1 MAVIIPILSQWN
13 PKGLDKAIADIQ
25 NAGSGFD
32 KFSVGI
38 AQASKVASV
47 ALLGLAGTGVVFAKA
62 AADDAQAATVLAT
75 TLKNTT
81 NATNTQIASVE
92 KFITAQGRLLGVTDD
107 ELRPALGKLVTATG
121 DITKAQELASLAMDI
136 STARGV
142 DLESVSQTLAKAY
155 GGNFTALKKLIP
167 GIDDAAL
174 KSKDW
179 TIIQA
184 ELNKVVGGAAADA
197 ANTTAG
203 QYKIFTTSL
212 QETKEAIGAGLLPL
226 FNQLIPVL
234 SSVAAYIQDNSTV
247 VLALA
252 GVIGGLAVVV
262 ISVNAALKTFTAITQ
277 LATAAQY
284 LFNLALSANPI
295 GLVVIGIAALIA
307 GLVLAYNKSEVFRNG
322 VDALFE
328 NLKVFVSF
336 LIDTFVAG
344 WNVVIAVIG
353 KAKDALISFLDFGTA
368 FIDAGK
374 AIVDGLKQGIMD
386 SWESFKSFF
395 INLMGSP
402 IQWAK
407 QILRIASPSKVFA
420 NIGENVV
427 AGYISGIE
435 GMSNALQGTMSGM
448 AIDSTVAFAGGISA
462 PSSSGS
468 SAGNVYNIN
477 VNAGMGTNG
486 AQVGKEIVDAIKR
499 FEKTSGPVFAS
510 A

>member
-32 KFSVGI
+32 KFSVGVEK
-38 AQASKVASV
+38 ASRVASV
-47 ALLGLAGTGVVFAKA
+47 ALLGLAGTGVIFAKA

-81 NATNTQIASVE
+81 QATDTQIASVE

-167 GIDDAAL
+167 GLDDAAL

-179 TIIQA
+179 TVIQA

-212 QETKEAIGAGLLPL
+212 QETKEAIGAGLLPI

-234 SSVAAYIQDNSTV
+234 SSVAAYIQDNSGL
-247 VLALA
+247 VLTLA
-252 GVIGGLAVVV
+252 GVIAGLAVVV
-262 ISVNAALKTFTAITQ
+262 ISVNAVLKTFAAFTQ
-277 LATAAQY
+277 LATAAQW
-284 LFNLALSANPI
+284 LFNVALSANPI
-295 GLVVIGIAALIA
+295 GLVVLGIAALIA
-307 GLVLAYNKSEVFRNG
+307 GLVLAYNKSEIFRNA
-322 VDALFE
+322 VNVLFE
-328 NLKVFVSF
+328 NLKVYVSF
-336 LIDTFVAG
+336 LINTFVVA
-344 WNVVIAVIG
+344 WDAVIAVIN
-353 KAKDALISFLDFGTA
+353 KAKDAWKSFLDFGTS

-374 AIVDGLKQGIMD
+374 AIVDGLKQGIMN
-386 SWESFKSFF
+386 SWDSFKAWF

-420 NIGENVV
+420 GIGENVV
-427 AGYISGIE
+427 AGYIQGIE

-448 AIDSTVAFAGGISA
+448 AMDSTVAFTGGISG

-468 SAGNVYNIN
+468 SGNVYNIN

-499 FEKTSGPVFAS
+499 FEKASGPVFAS

>member
-1 MAVIIPILSQWN
+1 MAVVIPILSQWN

-32 KFSVGI
+32 KFAVGI
-38 AQASKVASV
+38 QQASRVATV

-179 TIIQA
+179 TVIQA

-212 QETKEAIGAGLLPL
+212 QETKEAIGAGLLPI

-234 SSVAAYIQDNSTV
+234 SSVAAYIQDNSGLVLTLAAVIASLATV
-247 VLALA
+247 V
-252 GVIGGLAVVV
+252 IT
-262 ISVNAALKTFTAITQ
+262 VNAVIKTFTAITQ
-277 LATAAQY
+277 LATAAQW
-284 LFNLALSANPI
+284 LFNVALSANPI
-295 GLVVIGIAALIA
+295 GLVVIAIAALIA
-307 GLVLAYNKSEVFRNG
+307 GLVLAYNKSEVFRIG

-336 LIDTFVAG
+336 LIDIFVAG
-344 WNVVIAVIG
+344 WNAVIAVID
-353 KAKDALISFLDFGTA
+353 KAEEALKSFLDFGTS
-368 FIDAGK
+368 FIDAGR
-374 AIVDGLKQGIMD
+374 AIVDGLKKGIMD
-386 SWESFKSFF
+386 SWASFKAWF

-407 QILRIASPSKVFA
+407 QVLGIASPSKIFA

-427 AGYISGIE
+427 AGYIQGIE

-448 AIDSTVAFAGGISA
+448 AMDSTVAFTGGVSA
-462 PSSSGS
+462 PSSSGNS
-468 SAGNVYNIN
+468 GNVYTIN

-486 AQVGKEIVDAIKR
+486 AQVGREIVDAIKR

>member
-1 MAVIIPILSQWN
+1 
-13 PKGLDKAIADIQ
+13 
-25 NAGSGFD
+25 
-32 KFSVGI
+32 
-38 AQASKVASV
+38 
-47 ALLGLAGTGVVFAKA
+47 
-62 AADDAQAATVLAT
+62 
-75 TLKNTT
+75 
-81 NATNTQIASVE
+81 
-92 KFITAQGRLLGVTDD
+92 
-107 ELRPALGKLVTATG
+107 
-121 DITKAQELASLAMDI
+121 
-136 STARGV
+136 
-142 DLESVSQTLAKAY
+142 
-155 GGNFTALKKLIP
+155 
-167 GIDDAAL
+167 
-174 KSKDW
+174 
-179 TIIQA
+179 
-184 ELNKVVGGAAADA
+184 
-197 ANTTAG
+197 
-203 QYKIFTTSL
+203 
-212 QETKEAIGAGLLPL
+212 
-226 FNQLIPVL
+226 
-234 SSVAAYIQDNSTV
+234 
-247 VLALA
+247 
-252 GVIGGLAVVV
+252 
-262 ISVNAALKTFTAITQ
+262 
-277 LATAAQY
+277 
-284 LFNLALSANPI
+284 
-295 GLVVIGIAALIA
+295 LIA

-427 AGYISGIE
+427 AGYIQGIE

-462 PSSSGS
+462 PSSSGNS
-468 SAGNVYNIN
+468 GMGNVYNIN

>member
-1 MAVIIPILSQWN
+1 
-13 PKGLDKAIADIQ
+13 
-25 NAGSGFD
+25 
-32 KFSVGI
+32 
-38 AQASKVASV
+38 
-47 ALLGLAGTGVVFAKA
+47 
-62 AADDAQAATVLAT
+62 
-75 TLKNTT
+75 
-81 NATNTQIASVE
+81 
-92 KFITAQGRLLGVTDD
+92 
-107 ELRPALGKLVTATG
+107 
-121 DITKAQELASLAMDI
+121 
-136 STARGV
+136 
-142 DLESVSQTLAKAY
+142 
-155 GGNFTALKKLIP
+155 
-167 GIDDAAL
+167 
-174 KSKDW
+174 
-179 TIIQA
+179 
-184 ELNKVVGGAAADA
+184 
-197 ANTTAG
+197 
-203 QYKIFTTSL
+203 
-212 QETKEAIGAGLLPL
+212 
-226 FNQLIPVL
+226 LIPVL

-252 GVIGGLAVVV
+252 GVIGGLALVV
-262 ISVNAALKTFTAITQ
+262 ISVNVALKTFTAITQ
-277 LATAAQY
+277 LATAAQWLY
-284 LFNLALSANPI
+284 NAALSANPI

-427 AGYISGIE
+427 AGYIQGIE

-448 AIDSTVAFAGGISA
+448 AIDSTVAFAGGVSA
-462 PSSSGS
+462 PSSSGTS
-468 SAGNVYNIN
+468 GNVYNIN

-486 AQVGKEIVDAIKR
+486 AQVGKEIVYAIKR